1 MKTSFK
7 WMANNVALTFLFV
20 AESLCFIYGI
30 GWAISLQLKEE
41 RKEYVAR
48 VHEPLREPLP
58 EKVLIIAEEG
68 LAEFA
73 SNEME
78 VFALSDTANYTVVS
92 LVRNNAIKVF
102 AKNETALLILS
113 APLHEAEIAA
123 ANLQPERLPLIQESV
138 DNSFMDATASPILV
152 KDNVTTNDENLIA
165 AFLEDNASQYLV
177 MQSIKNKTA
186 QNATASKAMKGKI

>member
-48 VHEPLREPLP
+48 VHEPLP

-165 AFLEDNASQYLV
+165 AFLEDNASQDLV